1 MGRKAF
7 GRGFG
12 IGAIL
17 LLVAVVCFMLEA
29 FGASL
34 GDLRLM
40 PLGLAAFA
48 ASFFVS

>member
-1 MGRKAF
+1 MARKTF

-12 IGAIL
+12 LGAIL
-17 LLVAVVCFMLEA
+17 LLVAVVCFLLEA

-34 GDLRLM
+34 GDLRLI
-40 PLGLAAFA
+40 PLGLAALA